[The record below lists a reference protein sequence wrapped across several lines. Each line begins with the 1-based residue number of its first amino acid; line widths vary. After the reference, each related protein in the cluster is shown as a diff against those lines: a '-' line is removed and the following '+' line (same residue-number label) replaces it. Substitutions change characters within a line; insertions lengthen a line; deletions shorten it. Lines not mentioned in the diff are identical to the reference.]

1 MEPPR
6 ALNFVDSIVESLYLD
21 TAFRQEMPHYDDVL
35 AYDRLINKIADKLHA
50 RMTSDEA
57 KRQFRHEH
65 AQLSLLNIARFE
77 LPGEAITQ
85 NFRVRSTGSRFK
97 RKGKNWHLNM
107 ADHDM
112 EISSDNTP
120 MVEWMLTSEL
130 FSRSDLLSA
139 FPDQSDN
146 NVNSLL
152 KLLQEFGLL
161 IEF

>member
-1 MEPPR
+1 
-6 ALNFVDSIVESLYLD
+6 
-21 TAFRQEMPHYDDVL
+21 
-35 AYDRLINKIADKLHA
+35 
-50 RMTSDEA
+50 
-57 KRQFRHEH
+57 
-65 AQLSLLNIARFE
+65 
-77 LPGEAITQ
+77 
-85 NFRVRSTGSRFK
+85 
-97 RKGKNWHLNM
+97 
-107 ADHDM
+107 M